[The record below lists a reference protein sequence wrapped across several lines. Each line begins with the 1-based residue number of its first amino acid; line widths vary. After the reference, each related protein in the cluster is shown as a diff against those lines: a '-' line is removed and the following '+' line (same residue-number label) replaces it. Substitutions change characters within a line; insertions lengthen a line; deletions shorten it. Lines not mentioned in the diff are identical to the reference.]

1 MTEPIWTRVEP
12 VSSGVH
18 RATLTNIQL
27 TLGAASGKPVFL
39 WTFKLDSG
47 QIVTLYTSKRGE
59 GARQGYEASKAL
71 GLSRSFSKEQAV
83 GRTCQLEID
92 ASGTWA
98 DVKRI
103 LPL

>member
-1 MTEPIWTRVEP
+1 MIEPIWTRVEP

-47 QIVTLYTSKRGE
+47 QIVNMYTSRRGE
-59 GARQGYEASKAL
+59 GARQGYEATKAL
-71 GLSRSFSKEQAV
+71 GLSRSFSRVQAV
-83 GRTCQLEID
+83 GRTCRLELD
-92 ASGTWA
+92 SSGTWVN
-98 DVKRI
+98 VKRI
-103 LPL
+103 LPE